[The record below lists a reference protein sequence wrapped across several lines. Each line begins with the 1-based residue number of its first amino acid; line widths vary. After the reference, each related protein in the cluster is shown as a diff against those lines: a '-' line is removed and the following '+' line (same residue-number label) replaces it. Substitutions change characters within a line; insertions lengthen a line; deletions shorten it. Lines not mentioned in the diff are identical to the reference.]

1 MSVNL
6 EAELGDQDAQS
17 RGVLDTGVE
26 DIAVLNQYSRRHQ
39 PLFNY
44 LDNMRIQRAAASLE
58 QKLAESTRIN
68 PTLRHEYG
76 VKFLGQKAQDGI
88 LCALSSQQARQRT
101 TIREKDYT
109 KLIATFYPCDAYNPE
124 LVRIEAERR
133 IHQLEQD
140 SRSTAGSKGLFTDL
154 VRDLVMATE
163 IRQKQTITAGAGL
176 EVSKEKKGILP
187 WR

>member
-1 MSVNL
+1 
-6 EAELGDQDAQS
+6 
-17 RGVLDTGVE
+17 VE

-44 LDNMRIQRAAASLE
+44 LDNMRIQRAVASLE
-58 QKLAESTRIN
+58 AKLAGSSKIH
-68 PTLRHEYG
+68 PTLRSEYG
-76 VKFLGQKAQDGI
+76 IKFLGQKAQDGI
-88 LCALSSQQARQRT
+88 LCALSPQQARQRT
-101 TIREKDYT
+101 TIREKEYT
-109 KLIATFYPCDAYNPE
+109 KMIATFLPVDAYNPE

-154 VRDLVMATE
+154 IRDLVMATE
-163 IRQKQTITAGAGL
+163 IRQKQTITAGAGV
-176 EVSKEKKGILP
+176 EVSKERNRLTP